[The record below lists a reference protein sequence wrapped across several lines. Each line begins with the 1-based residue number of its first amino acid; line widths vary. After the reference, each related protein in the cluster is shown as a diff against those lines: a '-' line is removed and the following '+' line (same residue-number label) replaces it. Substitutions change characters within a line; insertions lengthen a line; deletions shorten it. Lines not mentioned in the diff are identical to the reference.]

1 MEKTPERIK
10 ESDLY
15 NLYPTDLLVTG
26 FDIIFFWVARM
37 VLMGMY
43 NMEREPFKNVYI
55 HGLIRDKYGEKMS
68 KTKGNVVD
76 PLDLIAKYGADALR
90 FGLAIQT
97 VPGSDIK
104 FDERRIEGYKHFANK
119 IWNAARYVISN
130 LPEGFEV
137 KNPLQTELLPE
148 DKWILYEFNQ
158 TVKKVREGLD
168 GFDFSKAANALYTFF
183 WDLYCD
189 WYIEFSKERVY
200 KGNEKEKE
208 AALNTLVYVLDGALK
223 LLHPFMP
230 YLTEELWDYLPTK
243 DRKSISLAP
252 YPKPLEDFDKFEESA
267 KEVEFVKGI
276 ITSVRNFKNMLEIP
290 VTKRLKAYYAAEN
303 NFTKALLENFK
314 NQIVKLARLESF
326 EYTERRPENTLIVPF
341 KGGEIYVSIEGV
353 VNVEEIKEQQLKRKE
368 KVLKDLKRVEMK
380 LNNPNFVQKA
390 PAHVVEREK
399 RIYEEL
405 KLELEKIESVL
416 RLLSS

>member
-1 MEKTPERIK
+1 MEKNPERIK

-43 NMEREPFKNVYI
+43 NMEKEPFKNVYI
-55 HGLIRDKYGEKMS
+55 HGLIRDKYGDKMS

-137 KNPLQTELLPE
+137 KNPLQTELHPE

-168 GFDFSKAANALYTFF
+168 SFDFSKSANALYTFF

-252 YPKPLEDFDKFEESA
+252 YPKAVEDFDKFEESA

-276 ITSVRNFKNMLEIP
+276 ITSIRNFKNMLEIP
-290 VTKRLKAYYAAEN
+290 VTKRLKAYYSAEN
-303 NFTKALLENFK
+303 DFVKVLLENFK

-326 EYTERRPENTLIVPF
+326 EYTEGRPENTLIVPF

-353 VNVEEIKEQQLKRKE
+353 VNVEEIKGQQLKRRE
-368 KVLKDLKRVEMK
+368 KVLRDLKRVEMK

-390 PAHVVEREK
+390 PEHVVEREK

-405 KLELEKIESVL
+405 KLNSK
-416 RLLSS
+416 R